1 MAKAIL
7 RKKNKTG
14 HTMLLNLN
22 LHYKATLIKTV
33 CTSIKNRHR
42 LMEQNRGSRTKL
54 PHIWTINLQQNQ
66 DYIMAKGQ
74 ST

>member
-14 HTMLLNLN
+14 STVLPNFN

-42 LMEQNRGSRTKL
+42 LMEHNRGPRNKL

-66 DYIMAKGQ
+66 YYITAKGQ
-74 ST
+74 SA